1 MDQVSA
7 LRELWSMFRRRFPI
21 LLVIG
26 ALGAAC
32 SAFIAYILPPV
43 YQSQARILVESQQI
57 PTELARSTVTA
68 SASERLQLIQQRLMT
83 RDNLLRLIDDLG
95 LFADRPDLTLSEKI
109 GLIRQATEIKPVE
122 LVVDRRRRRFSAGQ
136 ISAFTIT
143 ITFNNA
149 AEAAKIA
156 NEFVT
161 TVLDQN
167 LRARTERASET
178 LTFFEQEEERI
189 SGALN
194 SLEVDITTYKGEN
207 ELALPE
213 NLEFNRNEVARLAT
227 TDLEIDRKLLELE
240 EESAGLESTL
250 KQLEAS
256 NGSSSERQ
264 SPEEQQLR
272 QLQNMMVQKRAVFA
286 EGHREIRALKAQIA
300 ALEASLPKVV
310 NEDGETTDIR
320 DLQKANIQR
329 QRDLLGTQITLLRDQ
344 KAQLQERTLQLQS
357 SIQQTPNVE
366 MTLGSYFRQREDLQ
380 TQLANVVK
388 KRAEAQTGERLEIN
402 QQAERFEVIE
412 NALVADNP
420 ISPNRKKIVAFG
432 SAASLG
438 LAAAIAFLLELLNP

>member
-7 LRELWSMFRRRFPI
+7 LRELWSMFRRRLPI

-26 ALGAAC
+26 TIGASC

-57 PTELARSTVTA
+57 PSELARSTVTA
-68 SASERLQLIQQRLMT
+68 SAAERLQLIQQRLMT

-109 GLIRQATEIKPVE
+109 GLIRAATEIEPVE
-122 LVVDRRRRRFSAGQ
+122 LVVDRRRRKFTAGQ

-194 SLEVDITTYKGEN
+194 ALEVEITSYK
-207 ELALPE
+207 
-213 NLEFNRNEVARLAT
+213 
-227 TDLEIDRKLLELE
+227 
-240 EESAGLESTL
+240 S
-250 KQLEAS
+250 
-256 NGSSSERQ
+256 
-264 SPEEQQLR
+264 
-272 QLQNMMVQKRAVFA
+272 
-286 EGHREIRALKAQIA
+286 
-300 ALEASLPKVV
+300 
-310 NEDGETTDIR
+310 
-320 DLQKANIQR
+320 
-329 QRDLLGTQITLLRDQ
+329 
-344 KAQLQERTLQLQS
+344 
-357 SIQQTPNVE
+357 
-366 MTLGSYFRQREDLQ
+366 
-380 TQLANVVK
+380 
-388 KRAEAQTGERLEIN
+388 
-402 QQAERFEVIE
+402 
-412 NALVADNP
+412 
-420 ISPNRKKIVAFG
+420 
-432 SAASLG
+432 
-438 LAAAIAFLLELLNP
+438 